1 MHLIKWLLGLALLVL
16 IASFTA
22 LNAKSVSFHYL
33 LGQRTIP
40 LVILLFLAFL
50 CGLGVML
57 VWIGPAWLR
66 CRWKANALQSH
77 LIQREQELFL
87 LKGPGSTTRN
97 LP

>member
-33 LGQRTIP
+33 LGQRSIP
-40 LVILLFLAFL
+40 LVVLIFLAFI
-50 CGLGVML
+50 CGLLAML
-57 VWIGPAWLR
+57 LWIGPAWLR
-66 CRWKANALQSH
+66 CRWKANSLQNH

-87 LKGPGSTTRN
+87 LKGPGNPPRN